1 MKLRICAN
9 QRTKIT
15 DILAN
20 QSAAQRQQGVV
31 HEIHD
36 EFFAQR
42 KALKRKDKVQKST
55 IILNQNQSKSNE
67 IHDEFFAQRKA
78 LNRKGKV
85 QRKAP

>member
-1 MKLRICAN
+1 MKLRICGN

-20 QSAAQRQQGVV
+20 QSAAQQGVV

-42 KALKRKDKVQKST
+42 KALKRKDKV
-55 IILNQNQSKSNE
+55 
-67 IHDEFFAQRKA
+67 
-78 LNRKGKV
+78 
-85 QRKAP
+85 

>member
-42 KALKRKDKVQKST
+42 KALKRKDKV
-55 IILNQNQSKSNE
+55 
-67 IHDEFFAQRKA
+67 
-78 LNRKGKV
+78 
-85 QRKAP
+85 